1 MSIKDKLG
9 QRIKEVLKLRKL
21 TQEKLAEFV
30 GIDTKNI
37 SKIEN
42 GNNYPSA
49 DTIVSIAKAL
59 DVNVYELF
67 IFDTEID
74 YESMRK
80 EIIQS
85 LGNKNTVVALY
96 KTLKGLK

>member
-9 QRIKEVLKLRKL
+9 QRIKEVRKLRKL